1 MFYRIFLSMLAL
13 LTLTTA
19 TAFAADPPWTL
30 RGNGYLV
37 ITKSTTA
44 DNLADAAIP
53 EALADS
59 YVNDINIMM
68 LVDYQE
74 SPVGP
79 YGELLYMPGN
89 FRFADGR
96 RHFSITKIFVDS
108 QQSLI
113 DGRRNWGIPKELA
126 GFDISDEDGDTWVTV
141 GDADGVFAEM
151 RFTPFGPYFPV
162 NTFWIAPIFR
172 TLGQVLD
179 DTTFVF
185 TLAGEGRARFAHFD
199 PIFFDPARFP
209 DMQTRKVIAA
219 VRVENFT
226 LTFPVATT
234 IDGVEAQ

>member
-1 MFYRIFLSMLAL
+1 MFYRLFLSMLSLFAL
-13 LTLTTA
+13 NTA
-19 TAFAADPPWTL
+19 DLRAADPPWTL
-30 RGNGYLV
+30 HGNGYLV
-37 ITKSTTA
+37 ITQSTTT

-53 EALADS
+53 EALVDS

-68 LVDYQE
+68 LVDYTE

-108 QQSLI
+108 PQSLA

-126 GFDISDEDGDTWVTV
+126 DFHFSDADGETYVEV
-141 GDADGVFAEM
+141 GDGDGVFAEM

-179 DTTFVF
+179 NTTFVF
-185 TLAGEGRARFAHFD
+185 TLAGEGRARFVHFD

-226 LTFPVATT
+226 LTFPVAD
-234 IDGVEAQ
+234 IIADDAP